1 MAASW
6 LRYIWLCW
14 YWAAISG
21 CGTRGD
27 RGVGVGGELEQSV
40 LAPVELR
47 EVLGP
52 SVRSDPVEAIMWA
65 RIWSRGRKAAILK
78 SLNLNLFTLLF
89 CCCQIDVFCSITK
102 DQLMM

>member
-14 YWAAISG
+14 YWAAIRG
-21 CGTRGD
+21 CGTRGE

-52 SVRSDPVEAIMWA
+52 WTSSDPLEAIMWA
-65 RIWSRGRKAAILK
+65 RIWSRGRKAAILI
-78 SLNLNLFTLLF
+78 SLSEYFHFYYFIVKEMFSVGLPKINW
-89 CCCQIDVFCSITK
+89 C
-102 DQLMM
+102 